1 MCRLEKELLEDA
13 ACHRFYSTYKTS
25 TVPRN
30 LLKDF
35 GDFKVGGQAT
45 HNVKCADGLALM
57 DKEETVLHGT
67 IDRLI
72 EIGMC
77 SGMEM
82 NVEKTKEIRILK
94 QLSAVQIMIVQ
105 K

>member
-1 MCRLEKELLEDA
+1 MCRLEEELLEDV

-30 LLKDF
+30 LRKDL
-35 GDFKVGGQAT
+35 GDFKVGGQ
-45 HNVKCADGLALM
+45 VIRSVECADGLALM
-57 DKEETVLHGT
+57 AKEQTELHGT

-72 EIGMC
+72 EIGRC

-94 QLSAVQIMIVQ
+94 QPSPVKIMIVQ